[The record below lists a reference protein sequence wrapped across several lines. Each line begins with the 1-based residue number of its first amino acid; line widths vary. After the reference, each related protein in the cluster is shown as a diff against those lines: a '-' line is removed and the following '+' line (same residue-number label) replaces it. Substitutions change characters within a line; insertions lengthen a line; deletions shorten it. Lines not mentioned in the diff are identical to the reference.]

1 MVGLNERTV
10 GMPHRS
16 DELHLRR
23 VQGEVFWEGQTGLEE
38 ATLATKGQNLPR
50 SRPTMDLEC
59 TY

>member
-23 VQGEVFWEGQTGLEE
+23 VQGEVFWEGQASLEE
-38 ATLATKGQNLPR
+38 ATLAT
-50 SRPTMDLEC
+50 
-59 TY
+59 

>member
-23 VQGEVFWEGQTGLEE
+23 VQGEVFWEGQASLEE
-38 ATLATKGQNLPR
+38 ATLAA
-50 SRPTMDLEC
+50 
-59 TY
+59 